1 MLGDDY
7 HVLKLP
13 YLLYCSLEAEL
24 QNSQLLEDAVPFIY
38 RLRRNPLIIKGGES
52 A

>member
-1 MLGDDY
+1 MLGDEY
-7 HVLKLP
+7 RGLKLP

-38 RLRRNPLIIKGGES
+38 RLRQNPLIIKGGES